1 MTGFTKG
8 NGGSYDVATD
18 VSTTDTLLVAQGG
31 VTKTFTVGGLYAGFI
46 SETSAD
52 LRYTTT
58 AEVCTLVET
67 YGYVTQTSVSSQGY
81 LTSAGTESY
90 TTTAEV
96 SSIVET
102 YGYLTSAITTAQT
115 SALVENY
122 GYLVSA
128 ITTAQTSALV
138 ENYGYFVSA
147 DATTTVK
154 GVVEKATAA
163 EVSAGTADKYPDAAE
178 LKTALDLK
186 MDSLGDVSNT
196 TTTTGT
202 AVALDETIPTGT
214 TVVEIVLNDVSTDGT
229 SDVIIQLGDA
239 GGYESSGYDVQV
251 GGAASGGT
259 LLVINTTSGI
269 GVWVAGA
276 TANSVSG
283 VIRLKRVDSATN
295 RWIVEGFSYRS
306 NATIGSAMI
315 VGDKSLSAELDRIR
329 ITTVGGTDSFDAGSV
344 DLRYV

>member
-122 GYLVSA
+122 GY
-128 ITTAQTSALV
+128 
-138 ENYGYFVSA
+138 FVSA

-214 TVVEIVLNDVSTDGT
+214 TVVEIVLNDVSTNGT

-239 GGYESSGYDVQV
+239 GGYESSGYDIQV
-251 GGAASGGT
+251 GGAAGGGT
-259 LLVINTTSGI
+259 LVVLNTTSGI